1 MSHCPAAAA
10 CRNINA
16 LWHDISDITVNYWVN
31 KLIIYLVT
39 IIVFVLIASST
50 VATTASN
57 LAAYDLVA

>member
-16 LWHDISDITVNYWVN
+16 LWHDISDITVNNLVTTG
-31 KLIIYLVT
+31 LVT
-39 IIVFVLIASST
+39 IIVLIASST

-57 LAAYDLVA
+57 LAAYYLVA